1 MDPFDY
7 AQLGRAGLPLRLPRP
22 GPSGPRARERE
33 YVPDGMEGL
42 LADDSLD
49 DYVWLWIKDS
59 GPNGFRQYLR
69 DGGYPE
75 AEVAQAFLWARTE
88 WGMDTPPHVAWL
100 KKTATNRRSSIS
112 G

>member
-1 MDPFDY
+1 MPSTM
-7 AQLGRAGLPLRLPRP
+7 RSLRTRWITSTTSLTR
-22 GPSGPRARERE
+22 RTERE
-33 YVPDGMEGL
+33 YVPEGMEGL

-88 WGMDTPPHVAWL
+88 WGMNTPPHIAWL
-100 KKTATNRRSSIS
+100 K
-112 G
+112 

>member
-1 MDPFDY
+1 MNAFDY
-7 AQLGRAGLPLRLPRP
+7 AQLEDALDYLYDFLDQDLADRVRT
-22 GPSGPRARERE
+22 ERE
-33 YVPDGMEGL
+33 YVPEGMEGL

-88 WGMDTPPHVAWL
+88 WGMNTPPHIAL
-100 KKTATNRRSSIS
+100 SLIHI
-112 G
+112 